1 MVPRRG
7 RSPGALEQKVIDC
20 LSAADRSMTPAE
32 VQEAL
37 GSGLAYT
44 TVLTALSR
52 LYAKQALTRAPK
64 GRGFAYRLAGIDA
77 ADAEASMTAHRMRRV
92 LEGGSD
98 HSTVLAHFVSGLDE
112 ETTEVL
118 RALLA
123 ELTDDEA

>member
-7 RSPGALEQKVIDC
+7 RSPGALEQKVIAC
-20 LSAADRSMTPAE
+20 LSAADRPMTPAE

-52 LYAKQALTRAPK
+52 LYAKQALTRVPK
-64 GRGFAYRLAGIDA
+64 GRGFAYRIVGVDA

-92 LEGGSD
+92 LEAGTD
-98 HSTVLAHFVSGLDE
+98 YSTVLAHFVSGLDE

-123 ELTDDEA
+123 ELTDDDS